1 MPSHP
6 LSALSLSLRR
16 RLPATNRKSP
26 FLSPSPFPAWKHRV
40 SHKPRATLVL
50 DKATFLQLSPGSL
63 PLPRPPAPVSALS
76 PPRHLPRGDT
86 KEPQCHQH
94 SLTHHQLHPSLQ
106 EHLELQLSPKSNG
119 IRGGNGKRRQRLLR
133 GEAEIPPSPRQPPQQ
148 GGNFSSRK
156 MQHFTP
162 EMPRGSALTSTELRP
177 HHGGNSEH
185 TMLYLEYSSN
195 CTGHAHNWNY
205 F

>member
-86 KEPQCHQH
+86 KEPQCHQQ
-94 SLTHHQLHPSLQ
+94 SLTHHQLHPALQ
-106 EHLELQLSPKSNG
+106 EHLELQLSPKSSG
-119 IRGGNGKRRQRLLR
+119 TRGGNRKEGRDWSGVRLRSLPAP
-133 GEAEIPPSPRQPPQQ
+133 GSPLSKEGTSAAEKCNISPQECHGDQP
-148 GGNFSSRK
+148 
-156 MQHFTP
+156 
-162 EMPRGSALTSTELRP
+162 
-177 HHGGNSEH
+177 
-185 TMLYLEYSSN
+185 
-195 CTGHAHNWNY
+195 
-205 F
+205 